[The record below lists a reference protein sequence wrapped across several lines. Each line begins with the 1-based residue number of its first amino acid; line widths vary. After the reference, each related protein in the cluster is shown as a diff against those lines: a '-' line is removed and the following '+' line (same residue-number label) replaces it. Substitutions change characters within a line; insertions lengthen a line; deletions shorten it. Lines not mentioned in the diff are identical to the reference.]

1 MQTFCLTLDRIR
13 SEAPSISDD
22 TFSPTRLMPVSEH
35 FKNIFRLIQRVINL
49 DHGPLLLALHLPFN
63 LESKNREKKRE
74 RINIVDVHAD
84 KKQSGSAIMMGKQS
98 RLVFVVVGLYLLSL
112 GVLTGMLAERVRF
125 DEARSVLLTKLEEDT
140 HRLHEELMAIERKG
154 AVEDRVTP

>member
-22 TFSPTRLMPVSEH
+22 TFSPTRLTPVSEH

-49 DHGPLLLALHLPFN
+49 DHGPLLLALHLPFK
-63 LESKNREKKRE
+63 LEGKNREKKRE
-74 RINIVDVHAD
+74 RINILDVHAD
-84 KKQSGSAIMMGKQS
+84 KKQRGSAIMMGKQS
-98 RLVFVVVGLYLLSL
+98 RLVFVVVSLYLLSL

-140 HRLHEELMAIERKG
+140 HRLHEELMAIEREG

>member
-1 MQTFCLTLDRIR
+1 
-13 SEAPSISDD
+13 
-22 TFSPTRLMPVSEH
+22 
-35 FKNIFRLIQRVINL
+35 
-49 DHGPLLLALHLPFN
+49 LPFN

-84 KKQSGSAIMMGKQS
+84 KKQSGSAIMVGKQS

-140 HRLHEELMAIERKG
+140 HRLHEELMAIEREG